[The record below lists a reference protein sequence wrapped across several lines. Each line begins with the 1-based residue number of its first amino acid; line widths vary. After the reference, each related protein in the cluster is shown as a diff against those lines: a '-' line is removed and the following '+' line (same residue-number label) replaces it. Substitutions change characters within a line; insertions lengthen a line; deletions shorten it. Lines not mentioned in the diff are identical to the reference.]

1 MEGHDMRGDE
11 ELVTRIR
18 QGDLTATDELYD
30 RYKDRLYRFIGG
42 YVSSAQDAEEVFH
55 DAFMAALKDR
65 SAVFEAGSFAPWLF
79 RVARNRA
86 LNHRRGA
93 MRYQK
98 TLVAVEH
105 DTSTAGVMG
114 ESSPMPE
121 DEVERRQAVI
131 KAVDRLP
138 ESLRE
143 MFQLRSS
150 GLSYED
156 MARVLDVPLGT
167 VKSRI
172 HQMVSALRKDMASW
186 IAR

>member
-1 MEGHDMRGDE
+1 M
-11 ELVTRIR
+11 
-18 QGDLTATDELYD
+18 
-30 RYKDRLYRFIGG
+30 
-42 YVSSAQDAEEVFH
+42 SSAQDAEEVFH

-86 LNHRRGA
+86 LNHRRGS

-98 TLVAVEH
+98 TLVAVEN
-105 DTSTAGVMG
+105 DTSTGGVMG
-114 ESSPMPE
+114 GPSQTQEGES
-121 DEVERRQAVI
+121 ERRRAVME
-131 KAVDRLP
+131 AVDGLP
-138 ESLRE
+138 DSLRE
-143 MFQLRSS
+143 MFRLRSS

-156 MARVLDVPLGT
+156 MARVLDIPLGT
-167 VKSRI
+167 VKSRL